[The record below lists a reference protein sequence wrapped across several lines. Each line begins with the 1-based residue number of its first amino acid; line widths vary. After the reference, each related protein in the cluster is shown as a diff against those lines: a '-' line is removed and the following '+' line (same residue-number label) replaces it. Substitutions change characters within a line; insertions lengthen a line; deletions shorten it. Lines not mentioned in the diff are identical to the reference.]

1 MLQYRGKTAEEQRLR
16 EGAFGGR
23 QRLAS
28 RHAWLSSV
36 LDKAGIAHLPSQA
49 GLFTWLDLRP
59 WLPSDG
65 GGTNTTIYFRI
76 SLCRRMLQR
85 RGGCWCAEAALSRW
99 LMDEVGVAMT
109 PGCSMGMPAPGFF
122 RIVFSAASDD
132 EFATAM
138 QRIEKHFARS

>member
-1 MLQYRGKTAEEQRLR
+1 MAATLRGHHTASAPTLLPPFALLFLASWSQFVSIVYRGKTAEEQRLR

-36 LDKAGIAHLPSQA
+36 LDRAGIAHLPSQA

-65 GGTNTTIYFRI
+65 GGTKTSINF
-76 SLCRRMLQR
+76 
-85 RGGCWCAEAALSRW
+85 G
-99 LMDEVGVAMT
+99 
-109 PGCSMGMPAPGFF
+109 
-122 RIVFSAASDD
+122 IVLDVCVFAFS
-132 EFATAM
+132 
-138 QRIEKHFARS
+138 